1 MTTVTTTKLL
11 SHYENV
17 LTNIYTN
24 YSSDLINNT
33 NDLINNTNYQ
43 LYNHVDNAHN
53 LISMLYFT
61 IIDYENVEYPLVGSV
76 LSNIKNYGNNSNTMC
91 LVKLFTFGWLC
102 GYTDDDSIFGIPQM
116 IIDLD
121 TLKLKKLIL
130 NISEPD
136 LMEILG
142 DFGLIDVIYAYN
154 LKYTDIIRNLDYDR
168 FIYLINIYYYMKHY

>member
-1 MTTVTTTKLL
+1 MTTTKLL
-11 SHYENV
+11 SHYMNV
-17 LTNIYTN
+17 LTN
-24 YSSDLINNT
+24 
-33 NDLINNTNYQ
+33 NDTSNNNTNYQ
-43 LYNHVDNAHN
+43 LYNHVNNSHE

-61 IIDYENVEYPLVGSV
+61 IIDHDNQNVEYPLVANV
-76 LSNIKNYGNNSNTMC
+76 LNNINNYGKDNNIMG

-102 GYTDDDSIFGIPQM
+102 GYTDDDSIFGIPPM

-121 TLKLKKLIL
+121 IFKLKTLIL

-154 LKYTDIIRNLDYDR
+154 LKYTDIIHNLNYDR